1 MHRIVKLTV
10 SSIFLFSIS
19 ACNVMAPSVQVT
31 STSQIIEVVET
42 VAVTQTATLTQTP
55 ALSPTPTIDPAVE
68 QARAFAEP
76 ILTAIADRRPDF
88 EDDFSTSGSGWQLFE
103 SYVRIE
109 NSSLEISVP
118 EGKTY
123 GSAQHSHMWNSDFV
137 FQVDVR
143 ADVLERVPERVSK
156 VDILLREQ
164 ASVGGSYSL
173 SLYPQ
178 LAKWEIYDHVDG
190 TQLATGSLPDLVS
203 MGQWMKVVVVAR
215 GNQFAVFIN
224 DQPIAYFVDDTIPD
238 GQNKLGAGGGGGRA
252 EVKFDNVKFWNLE
265 NVPGLP

>member
-1 MHRIVKLTV
+1 MHRTSELASLSV
-10 SSIFLFSIS
+10 FLFAIS
-19 ACNVMAPSVQVT
+19 ACNAMTSVQAT
-31 STSQIIEVVET
+31 STSQVLS
-42 VAVTQTATLTQTP
+42 VTNTIAANQTASLTP
-55 ALSPTPTIDPAVE
+55 ASILSPTPTIDPVIE

-76 ILTAIADRRPDF
+76 ILTAIADRQPDF
-88 EDDFSTSGSGWQLFE
+88 EDDFSTSGRGWQLFE

-109 NSSLEISVP
+109 NGSLEISVP
-118 EGKTY
+118 EGETY
-123 GSAQHSHMWNSDFV
+123 GSAEHSQMRASNFV

-143 ADVLERVPERVSK
+143 ADVLERIPEHVSK

-164 ASVGGSYSL
+164 TLGGSYSL
-173 SLYPQ
+173 SLYLQ

-190 TQLATGSLPDLVS
+190 TQLATGSLPDLDS

-224 DQPIAYFVDDTIPD
+224 DQPMAYFVDNTILD
-238 GQNKLGAGGGGGRA
+238 GQNKLGAGGPGGGRA
-252 EVKFDNVKFWNLE
+252 DAKFDNVKFWNLD